1 MSGKNDGVILA
12 GMIVLGVIF
21 IALAGAAIG
30 IGTFI
35 YVGGPTATPTPAP
48 TATPAPVAT
57 PVPTTA
63 PAAGQNPFNIDK
75 LITDRAERT
84 YTLQLTLAEGAQP
97 VDMSKV
103 TAELISGNNTYP
115 AWDYFHTGHSWS
127 LGSDGDKFLDHGET
141 STMNIYAPRA
151 GLPWDGEAPVKMLL
165 LIDSVPVFRF
175 DYVAPV

>member
-1 MSGKNDGVILA
+1 MSGKNDRIILA

-21 IALAGAAIG
+21 IALVGAAIG

-35 YVGGPTATPTPAP
+35 YLGGPTATPTPAP
-48 TATPAPVAT
+48 TSTPAPSAT

-63 PAAGQNPFNIDK
+63 PAVGQNPFYIDR

-84 YTLQLTLAEGAQP
+84 YTLQVALADGAQP

-103 TAELISGNNTYP
+103 SAELISGNETYP

-127 LGSDGDKFLDHGET
+127 MGSDGDAFLDHGERF
-141 STMNIYAPRA
+141 TMNIYAPQA
-151 GLPWDGEAPVKMLL
+151 GLPWETEAPVKMILL
-165 LIDSVPVFRF
+165 VDSVPVFTF
-175 DYVAPV
+175 PYVAAV